1 MKSSKENY
9 GKTRSSVC
17 WEKKALMGLNVEL
30 KHYGGELYEVFTN
43 LSCVC

>member
-1 MKSSKENY
+1 M
-9 GKTRSSVC
+9 GRQDHLFVG
-17 WEKKALMGLNVEL
+17 EKKAPMGLNVEL